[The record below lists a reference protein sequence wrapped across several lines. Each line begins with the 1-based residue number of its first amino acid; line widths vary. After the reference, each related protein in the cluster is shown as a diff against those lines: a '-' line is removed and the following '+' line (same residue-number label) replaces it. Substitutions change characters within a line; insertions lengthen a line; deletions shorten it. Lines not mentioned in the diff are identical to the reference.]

1 MLLRA
6 IKALQTN
13 IYDYNLLLNTLY
25 ITERFWY
32 IMVLI
37 FWPNTNLDMAVFED
51 DPRFDMA

>member
-32 IMVLI
+32 IMALI